1 LKQDQFYACIYFRV
15 QNAENLD
22 IAKAFKI
29 LIFWMFKLFLP
40 SAKLC
45 TLPFQRN
52 LCNISKAW
60 FSAAAA
66 KTPET
71 KSRFPL
77 PPQREPLPEG
87 HEQSRMKIPQNLYLD
102 LLGTLFPS
110 IYLRNR

>member
-1 LKQDQFYACIYFRV
+1 MHLFKV
-15 QNAENLD
+15 KNAENLD

-40 SAKLC
+40 SARLC

-60 FSAAAA
+60 FSAAATG
-66 KTPET
+66 TPAP

-77 PPQREPLPEG
+77 PPPREPLPEG
-87 HEQSRMKIPQNLYLD
+87 HQQSQMKIPDNLYLD
-102 LLGTLFPS
+102 LLGTPFPL
-110 IYLRNR
+110 IDLRNR